1 MLLPAEAGQDR
12 TIEWEG
18 ERLTCP
24 SNFRLR
30 VLESTVAFANSFR
43 GMGSGLIPEDAARAA
58 ASELKS
64 YHWANPTHR
73 SHVLTSAWHVPVRW
87 FAGFAPDDQEIYEG
101 EHGVAVR
108 YRTTLPLMRTR
119 TQHTLDV
126 LGRVG
131 GFDAPA
137 EELGRLVEWLEP
149 FHENSVVELDYG
161 SVATLFDPADLIVDD
176 TCELVAESVAALEAG
191 DLLRA
196 GECYGKVV
204 ARWAHAFSVSFS
216 S

>member
-1 MLLPAEAGQDR
+1 MPHEVTEDR
-12 TIEWEG
+12 VIEWEG
-18 ERLTCP
+18 ARLTCP

-43 GMGSGLIPEDAARAA
+43 GMGAGLIPEDAARAA

-64 YHWANPTHR
+64 YHWSNPTHR

-87 FAGFAPDDQEIYEG
+87 FAGFVPDDQEIYED

-108 YRTTLPLMRTR
+108 FRARIPLARNRIQRTLG
-119 TQHTLDV
+119 V
-126 LGRVG
+126 LSGVG
-131 GFDAPA
+131 GFDAPV
-137 EELGRLVEWLEP
+137 EELGRLAEWLEP
-149 FHENSVVELDYG
+149 FHEKSLVELDYG
-161 SVATLFDPADLIVDD
+161 SVATLFDPAELIVDD
-176 TCELVAESVAALEAG
+176 TCELVGESVAALEAG
-191 DLLRA
+191 DMLRA

-204 ARWAHAFSVSFS
+204 ARWAHAFSLSFS